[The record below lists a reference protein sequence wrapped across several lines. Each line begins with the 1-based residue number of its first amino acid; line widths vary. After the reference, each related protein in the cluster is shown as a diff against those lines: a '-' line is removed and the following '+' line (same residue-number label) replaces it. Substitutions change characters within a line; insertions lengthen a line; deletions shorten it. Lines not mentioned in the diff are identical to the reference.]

1 MSVDY
6 LILCDVAVP
15 TPAPNKLPVPL
26 TSRAKSSP
34 NYCLRPCTRK
44 HSVITVGTRPRC
56 HSLVGL
62 LYNSSLK
69 RRQTFSKL
77 RSCSCGR
84 LPNKQDQLQV
94 EERGEENREKTE
106 MSSGAGK
113 IVCVTGA
120 SGYIA
125 SWLVKLL
132 LARGYT
138 VKASVRDPSTYS
150 SLSSPNSFHFPSDCL
165 ALLCTFLFDLLFL
178 YLD

>member
-6 LILCDVAVP
+6 LILCDMAVP

-94 EERGEENREKTE
+94 EERGEENREKNRNE
-106 MSSGAGK
+106 QWRREDRVRHRSLRLH
-113 IVCVTGA
+113 CF
-120 SGYIA
+120 
-125 SWLVKLL
+125 
-132 LARGYT
+132 LACE
-138 VKASVRDPSTYS
+138 APSRPGLYRQG
-150 SLSSPNSFHFPSDCL
+150 
-165 ALLCTFLFDLLFL
+165 LCS
-178 YLD
+178 